1 MKVDFI
7 TWGET
12 VRMARHR
19 RKLTQHQLASLIGVS
34 DSLIG
39 DIERGEA
46 TNPGY
51 TTVVSLCALLDL
63 DEPPALTTE
72 QGEL

>member
-1 MKVDFI
+1 MKVDFKS
-7 TWGET
+7 WGET

-19 RKLTQHQLASLIGVS
+19 RKLTQHQLAALFGVS

-51 TTVVSLCALLDL
+51 TTVVTLCALLDL
-63 DEPPALTTE
+63 DDPPALTTE
-72 QGEL
+72 GGEV